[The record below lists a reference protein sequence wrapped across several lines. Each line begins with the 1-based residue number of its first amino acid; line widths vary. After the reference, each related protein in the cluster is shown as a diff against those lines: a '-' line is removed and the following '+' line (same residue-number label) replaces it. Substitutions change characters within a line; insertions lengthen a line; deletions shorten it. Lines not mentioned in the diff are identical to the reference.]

1 MTKGERIKRLR
12 ESANLTLEELAKKL
26 HTTKQTIYKYEKNIV
41 TNIPSDRIEALAEVL
56 DSTPDYI
63 MGWEKITE
71 EEEKKSD
78 VMVDITIR
86 IGADADFCEVVKRNL
101 NDEDYFELCRML
113 CNLNQQQLAKVKKSL
128 STFL

>member
-1 MTKGERIKRLR
+1 MTKGERIKQLR

>member
-1 MTKGERIKRLR
+1 MTKGERIKQLR

-113 CNLNQQQLAKVKKSL
+113 CNLNKQQLAKVKKSL